1 MGERIRLELHFL
13 SSMPPIFRQSEPW
26 DNGKACLVSA
36 ELRVVMSQSSLQRG
50 KPLSS
55 ASMQTILADS
65 LTVFW
70 GDWLDLRVRI
80 TQVAASG
87 LVSPLIYILA
97 FGLGLGSSLDQV
109 TQPSAGENYLQ
120 FILPGMVALS
130 SMAISFGGTT
140 FSICGER
147 LFTKTFEEMLLLP
160 VHPLALFLGKMLAGV
175 VRGLM
180 TSGSV
185 ILVAV
190 LFTGKIWSFLNPLFL
205 LLVILNCAVFS
216 GIGVL
221 VGLNVRSLESVG
233 LYNNF
238 LIVPMSFLGA
248 TFFDPST
255 LPTALKGIV
264 YLLPLTYTS
273 IGLRAAAYLPLSQ
286 FPWYSIAVLLV
297 AAIALSAVGA
307 YKFSHQQD

>member
-1 MGERIRLELHFL
+1 MNQRSLHLNFK
-13 SSMPPIFRQSEPW
+13 P
-26 DNGKACLVSA
+26 
-36 ELRVVMSQSSLQRG
+36 SQF
-50 KPLSS
+50 
-55 ASMQTILADS
+55 QTLLADT

-80 TQVAASG
+80 VQVAASG
-87 LVSPLIYILA
+87 LISPLIYILA
-97 FGLGLGSSLDQV
+97 FGFGLGSSLPK
-109 TQPSAGENYLQ
+109 PSVGSNYLE

-130 SMAISFGGTT
+130 SMTISFGGTT
-140 FSICGER
+140 FSICGDR
-147 LFTKTFEEMLLLP
+147 LFTKTFEEMLLVP
-160 VHPLALFLGKMLAGV
+160 IHPLALHLGKMLAGI

-205 LLVILNCAVFS
+205 LLLILNCAVFS
-216 GIGVL
+216 GLGVI

-238 LIVPMSFLGA
+238 VIIPMSFLGA
-248 TFFDPST
+248 TFFDPAT
-255 LPTALKGIV
+255 LPAALKVIV

-273 IGLRAAAYLPLSQ
+273 VGLRAAAYLPVSQ
-286 FPWYSIAVLLV
+286 FPWYSVPILLV
-297 AAIALSAVGA
+297 VAIALSFIGA
-307 YKFSHQQD
+307 YQFSHQQD